1 MRKKIEI
8 MEHKQMTSISIKEYN
23 RKSIF
28 RLFREHE
35 ALSKGDIVYML
46 GLSLPTVTQNLTEL
60 CENGWIVESG
70 QVKNTGGRN
79 AKTYSLFRSAKTAIG
94 LDITRHHITAVA
106 VNLCGEIISTVRIPY
121 AFACTDAYFQKLGA
135 VVEQIIRDSALYPD
149 NILGVGISLPALVT
163 PDNESVFYGEILK
176 ITGLSRGEISKY
188 IQYPTMLFNDANAA
202 AFAERWKSPEL
213 DNAFYIMLSD
223 NVGGAI
229 IINGEVY
236 VGNHVRGGEVG
247 HMTIVPGGK
256 LCYCGQRGCVDQYCS
271 ATCLSELSG
280 GDLEEF
286 FRMLGDKH
294 EAAVARWEEYLDHLA
309 TAINNVQMLFDCQ
322 IVLGGYVGGYI
333 EEYITEL
340 QDRLAKRHSFVVDG
354 SYLKPCR
361 YKRDALAAGA
371 ALNFVQRFIE
381 AT

>member
-1 MRKKIEI
+1 MV
-8 MEHKQMTSISIKEYN
+8 HKQPANISIKEYN
-23 RKSIF
+23 RRSIF

-35 ALSKGDIVYML
+35 ALSKQDIVFML

-70 QVKNTGGRN
+70 QIKNTGGRS
-79 AKTYSLFRSAKTAIG
+79 AKTYSLFRRAKTAIG
-94 LDITRHHITAVA
+94 LDITRGHITAVA
-106 VNLCGEIISTVRIPY
+106 VDLCGDVISTIRIKH
-121 AFACTDAYFQKLGA
+121 AFECTDEYFRKLGA
-135 VVEQIIRDSALYPD
+135 VVEQIIWDGALAPD

-202 AFAERWKSPEL
+202 AFAERWKNRDL
-213 DNAFYIMLSD
+213 DNVFYIMLSN

-247 HMTIVPGGK
+247 HMTIVPDGK

-280 GDLEEF
+280 GNLEEF
-286 FRMLGDKH
+286 FQMLSDKN
-294 EAAVARWEEYLDHLA
+294 EVAVARWEEYLDHLA

-354 SYLKPCR
+354 SYLQSCL
-361 YKRDALAAGA
+361 YKRNALAAGA
-371 ALNFVQRFIE
+371 ALNFVQKFIE
-381 AT
+381 AI